1 MNTVE
6 NQEKEQEVE
15 QDVYEPEVVR
25 RGRERREE
33 GGEELALGS
42 RSSVSSPTIHHQLMT

>member
-6 NQEKEQEVE
+6 NQEKEEEVE

-33 GGEELALGS
+33 GGEEPALRG
-42 RSSVSSPTIHHQLMT
+42 RTSVSSPTIHHQLMT

>member
-6 NQEKEQEVE
+6 NQEKEEEKE
-15 QDVYEPEVVR
+15 QDVYEPEVVS

-33 GGEELALGS
+33 GGEEPALRG
-42 RSSVSSPTIHHQLMT
+42 RTSVSSPTIHHQLMT